1 VQSGA
6 RRGAGAANCD
16 RGVLQVINSSLG
28 EFAPAFEAM
37 LDEALRLCNAVLG
50 AFWIID
56 GEHGRLAAAQG
67 LPAEFVE
74 LARERG
80 LMGTNPALQQS
91 ANRLFSALVKIAAFG
106 RGFAGRR

>member
-1 VQSGA
+1 
-6 RRGAGAANCD
+6 
-16 RGVLQVINSSLG
+16 L
-28 EFAPAFEAM
+28 
-37 LDEALRLCNAVLG
+37 

-80 LMGTNPALQQS
+80 LMAQIRHCSRAPKGYFLHW
-91 ANRLFSALVKIAAFG
+91 
-106 RGFAGRR
+106 

>member
-1 VQSGA
+1 
-6 RRGAGAANCD
+6 
-16 RGVLQVINSSLG
+16 
-28 EFAPAFEAM
+28 M
-37 LDEALRLCNAVLG
+37 LDEAIRLCDAVLG

-56 GEHGRLAAAQG
+56 GEYGRLAAAQG

-91 ANRLFSALVKIAAFG
+91 ARLFSALVKIAACG